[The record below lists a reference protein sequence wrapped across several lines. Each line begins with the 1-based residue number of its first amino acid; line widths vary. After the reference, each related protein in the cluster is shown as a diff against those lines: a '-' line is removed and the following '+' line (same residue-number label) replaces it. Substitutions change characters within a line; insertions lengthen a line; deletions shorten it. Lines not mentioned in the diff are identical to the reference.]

1 MNAISHAISSSTG
14 RRLAGRR
21 ILISGGASGI
31 GFATAR
37 RFIIEGAQV
46 ALFDKNAPLLEAAIA
61 QLGKYSHAF
70 TVDLTEPEAIAPITD
85 KAANALGGIDG
96 IVNAAGISLRK
107 HFDATSFKEW
117 RQVLAINLDA
127 VFLVCQAAL
136 PWLRQAGSGTIVNIA
151 SGASMRPSPD
161 FSAYC
166 ASKGGV
172 AMLSKALA
180 MDLAADKIRVNALCP
195 GVIYSPMV
203 ERSLARAD
211 NREAAIRAYLQ
222 KRVMNRFGTVDEVA
236 DAALFLTS
244 NESTF
249 ITGSSLV
256 VDGGAT
262 FH

>member
-1 MNAISHAISSSTG
+1 MSATG
-14 RRLAGRR
+14 RLAGRR

-31 GFATAR
+31 GLATAR
-37 RFIIEGAQV
+37 RFIAEGARV
-46 ALFDKNAPLLEAAIA
+46 ALFDQDAPLLEAAVG
-61 QLGKYSHAF
+61 QLGSHAHACAI
-70 TVDLTEPEAIAPITD
+70 DLTEPEAVAPATD
-85 KAANALGGIDG
+85 AAARAMGGIDG
-96 IVNAAGISLRK
+96 VVNAAGISLRK
-107 HFDATSFKEW
+107 HFDATSFQEW

-136 PWLRQAGSGTIVNIA
+136 PWLRQAGGGTIVNIA
-151 SGASMRPSPD
+151 SGASMRPSAD

-180 MDLAADKIRVNALCP
+180 MDLAGDKIRVNALCP
-195 GVIYSPMV
+195 GIIYSPMV
-203 ERSLARAD
+203 ERSLARAAD
-211 NREAAIRAYLQ
+211 REAAVRAYLE

-249 ITGSSLV
+249 VTGSSLV

>member
-1 MNAISHAISSSTG
+1 MSFDG
-14 RRLAGRR
+14 RLTGRR

-31 GFATAR
+31 GLAAAR
-37 RFIIEGAQV
+37 RFIAEGAHV
-46 ALFDKNAPLLEAAIA
+46 ALLDKDAPLLKQAVD
-61 QLGKYSHAF
+61 QLGPCAHALA
-70 TVDLTEPEAIAPITD
+70 VDLTEPDAVAPATDEAAR
-85 KAANALGGIDG
+85 AMGGING

-107 HFDATSFKEW
+107 HFDATSFHEW
-117 RQVLAINLDA
+117 RQVHAINLDA

-136 PWLRQAGSGTIVNIA
+136 RWLRQSGSGTIVNIA
-151 SGASMRPSPD
+151 SGASMRPSSD

-166 ASKGGV
+166 SSKGGV
-172 AMLSKALA
+172 AMFSKALA
-180 MDLAADKIRVNALCP
+180 MDLAADNIRVNALCP
-195 GVIYSPMV
+195 GIIYSPMV
-203 ERSLARAD
+203 ERSLERAAD
-211 NREAAIRAYLQ
+211 REAAVRAYLE

-249 ITGSSLV
+249 MTGSSLV